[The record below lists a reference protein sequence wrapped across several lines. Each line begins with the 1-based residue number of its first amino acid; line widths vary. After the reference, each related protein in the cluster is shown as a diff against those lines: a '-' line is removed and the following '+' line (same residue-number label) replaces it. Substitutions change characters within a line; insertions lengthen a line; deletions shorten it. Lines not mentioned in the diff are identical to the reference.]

1 MPRIDGRKTNQ
12 LRPVSIQRNFLPNAE
27 GSALISLGETKVLVT
42 ATIEETIPQWLKE
55 QARGCGWIT
64 AEYGMLP
71 RSTLTRISRD
81 KAAKSGRTHEIQRLI
96 GRTLRAVVD
105 LKQMGERTLIV
116 DCDVL
121 QADGGTRTA
130 AITGAVVAVI
140 DAFDLLRQD
149 GKMTVLPVKEMVAA
163 ISVGKVEGEWCLDLN
178 YQEDSQ
184 AEVDS
189 NLAITENGQLVE
201 IQGTAEK
208 GSFSRDELMKILDLA
223 GEGVAQLIELQ
234 KSALR
239 EPL

>member
-1 MPRIDGRKTNQ
+1 MSRIDGRKINQ
-12 LRPVSIQRNFLPNAE
+12 LRPVKLQRNFLPNAE
-27 GSALISLGETKVLVT
+27 GSVLISLGETKVLVT
-42 ATIEETIPQWLKE
+42 ATLEETVPQWLKE

-105 LKQMGERTLIV
+105 LQRMGERTLIV

-140 DAFDLLRQD
+140 DAFNILRQD
-149 GKMTVLPVKEMVAA
+149 GKLEKLPIKEFVAA
-163 ISVGKVEGEWCLDLN
+163 ISVGKIENQILLDLN

-184 AEVDS
+184 AQVDS
-189 NLAITENGQLVE
+189 NIAMTESGNLVE

-208 GSFSRDELMKILDLA
+208 GSFSVTELGAILDLA
-223 GEGVAQLIELQ
+223 GDGIKQLIKIQ
-234 KSALR
+234 KKAL
-239 EPL
+239 EDIL